1 MMKMRGFALGGKS
14 AALGTKS
21 KLLLSCFTK
30 LRHQRRCNQGK
41 RPFQFE
47 ILKDS
52 LVISCPWAWM
62 DLTYFGRF

>member
-30 LRHQRRCNQGK
+30 LRLHGDFTKEN
-41 RPFQFE
+41 FHLIFF
-47 ILKDS
+47 LS
-52 LVISCPWAWM
+52 VLAWM
-62 DLTYFGRF
+62 SENCDCH